1 MKEAER
7 SFVCPA
13 CDHRFK
19 LKHHLQNHRKVCKRI
34 NVNNEVRVFK
44 CKDCDKAF
52 KLKHHLTVHEKN
64 VHNDRKEYKC
74 KTCDKMVPFNDKV
87 KHIKEEH
94 QKFCYDYCA
103 YIGDKRN
110 KKRHMRSKHSAY
122 PINVTLA
129 MNENK
134 QQKNKCDEC
143 QKYFFCKSTL
153 NRHIKRLHQ
162 KNNDKINCDKVDKK
176 KTDKINCEKSN
187 ENIKP
192 SFISNIISDKK
203 QIQFKDNIEQVWEI
217 PFTKTNIHG
226 KENDLIYM
234 FMNVERVLTIVTNRN
249 QRVTTSVLIETVE
262 RISKK
267 NLTLKY
273 SGF

>member
-74 KTCDKMVPFNDKV
+74 KTCDKMVPFNDKM

-94 QKFCYDYCA
+94 QKFYCDYCA

-129 MNENK
+129 MNENE

-153 NRHIKRLHQ
+153 NRHIKRLH
-162 KNNDKINCDKVDKK
+162 
-176 KTDKINCEKSN
+176 
-187 ENIKP
+187 
-192 SFISNIISDKK
+192 
-203 QIQFKDNIEQVWEI
+203 
-217 PFTKTNIHG
+217 
-226 KENDLIYM
+226 
-234 FMNVERVLTIVTNRN
+234 
-249 QRVTTSVLIETVE
+249 
-262 RISKK
+262 
-267 NLTLKY
+267 
-273 SGF
+273 